1 MRSISE
7 MSYANIEIIF
17 QKVLSFLCVRVYNIC
32 IEFVRGVFMKFCDK
46 LNEYIE
52 TLSCTSK
59 ELCELS
65 GISEATFSRYKRGER
80 VPEIGT
86 DAFENLCTA
95 VSESAKRRE
104 REDITARSVRESF
117 ISCEDFVSADKE
129 ILRQNFNA
137 LIASLGINLT
147 KLCRATNYDV
157 STVFRIRS
165 GTRRPADPGQFADAI
180 ASFVAQEFEPA
191 VRNNGAFGAA
201 RLPVRGYIRPVGAVY
216 EAEKLAAQF
225 GIVRIRRKYLCL
237 F

>member
-17 QKVLSFLCVRVYNIC
+17 QKVLSFLCVMVYNIC

-117 ISCEDFVSADKE
+117 ISARTLCLPINE

-180 ASFVAQEFEPA
+180 ASFVA
-191 VRNNGAFGAA
+191 
-201 RLPVRGYIRPVGAVY
+201 
-216 EAEKLAAQF
+216 
-225 GIVRIRRKYLCL
+225 RR
-237 F
+237 

>member
-17 QKVLSFLCVRVYNIC
+17 QKVLSFLCVMVYNIC

-104 REDITARSVRESF
+104 REDITAQSVRESF
-117 ISCEDFVSADKE
+117 ISCEGCMPIKKSCG
-129 ILRQNFNA
+129 R
-137 LIASLGINLT
+137 T
-147 KLCRATNYDV
+147 
-157 STVFRIRS
+157 ST
-165 GTRRPADPGQFADAI
+165 
-180 ASFVAQEFEPA
+180 
-191 VRNNGAFGAA
+191 
-201 RLPVRGYIRPVGAVY
+201 RL
-216 EAEKLAAQF
+216 
-225 GIVRIRRKYLCL
+225 
-237 F
+237 

>member
-17 QKVLSFLCVRVYNIC
+17 QKVLSFLCVMVYNIC

-104 REDITARSVRESF
+104 RGDITARSVRESF

-129 ILRQNFNA
+129 ILRQNFRSRA
-137 LIASLGINLT
+137 V
-147 KLCRATNYDV
+147 CRCD
-157 STVFRIRS
+157 RIVCRK
-165 GTRRPADPGQFADAI
+165 GDKA
-180 ASFVAQEFEPA
+180 A

-225 GIVRIRRKYLCL
+225 GIGRIRRKYRCL
-237 F
+237 SE